1 MNTNREKT
9 STVMGLVVSVLL
21 HGIFLAGC
29 VAIDFTIDQDGSTS
43 AASSTNKTEI
53 TKVAS
58 HTDMVKM
65 KS

>member
-9 STVMGLVVSVLL
+9 SSVMGLVVSVLL
-21 HGIFLAGC
+21 HGIFFAGC
-29 VAIDFTIDQDGSTS
+29 VAIEFNFHQD
-43 AASSTNKTEI
+43 AASSKTDKSEI

-58 HTDMVKM
+58 HVDMTRL